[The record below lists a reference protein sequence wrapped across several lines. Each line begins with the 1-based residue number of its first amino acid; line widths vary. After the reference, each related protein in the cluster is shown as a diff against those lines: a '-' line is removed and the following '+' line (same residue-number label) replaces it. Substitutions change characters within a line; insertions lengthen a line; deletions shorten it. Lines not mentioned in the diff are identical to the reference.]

1 MFPFRVFVS
10 SPKVV
15 ELESVLP
22 GCVQFVMLNTLKIS
36 HRSCS
41 ETPLFSFV
49 VLNTETPTVLNPG
62 P

>member
-15 ELESVLP
+15 ELESVLR
-22 GCVQFVMLNTLKIS
+22 GFVEFVMLNTLKIS
-36 HRSCS
+36 HRGCS
-41 ETPLFSFV
+41 ETPVFSFV
-49 VLNTETPTVLNPG
+49 VSNTETSTVLNPG